1 MITLWADRPVQKQ
14 ERSSKLGGGVLLRI
28 RIRNWKVE
36 DQGSELHSQFL
47 FAWLLGLLHLYCC
60 YQTPDKKQLR
70 RGEEEV
76 I

>member
-1 MITLWADRPVQKQ
+1 MGRQA
-14 ERSSKLGGGVLLRI
+14 SSKTGKEFQAGEGGVLLRI

-47 FAWLLGLLHLYCC
+47 FAWLLGLLYLYCC

-70 RGEEEV
+70 GGGEV

>member
-1 MITLWADRPVQKQ
+1 MGRQA
-14 ERSSKLGGGVLLRI
+14 SSKTGKEFQAGEEGVLLRI